1 VKEGGKGVRKIGL
14 LGGTFDPPHIG
25 HLIMAEEARVRVEL
39 DEVWFMP
46 TYIPPHK
53 NRVVTEPHHRI
64 EMVKRA
70 IATNPSFFL
79 SLIEHER
86 KGLSYTVE
94 TVEALQEDDPL
105 DAFYFILGGD
115 MVNDLPNWY
124 RVQDLIK
131 KVTFVAFERNGYPLD
146 PIPNLDI
153 VYADM
158 PTIDISS
165 TMIRK
170 KIKRR
175 EPIRYY
181 LPESVKDYIEET
193 GLYG

>member
-1 VKEGGKGVRKIGL
+1 MEGGKRVRKIGL
-14 LGGTFDPPHIG
+14 FGGTFDPPHIG
-25 HLIMAEEARVRVEL
+25 HLILAEEARAKAVL
-39 DEVWFMP
+39 DEVWFLP

-53 NRVVTEPHHRI
+53 NRVVSDPHHRI

-70 IATNPSFFL
+70 IASNPSFSL

-86 KGLSYTVE
+86 KGLSYTID
-94 TVEALQEDDPL
+94 TVEALKEEYPDV
-105 DAFYFILGGD
+105 AFFFLLGGD

-131 KVTFVAFERNGYPLD
+131 KVTFVAFERSGYPLD
-146 PIPNLDI
+146 PISHLDI
-153 VYADM
+153 VYAQM

-165 TMIRK
+165 TVLRE
-170 KIKRR
+170 KIKRN